1 MQKLSILEEFIMKII
16 DMRVRAPFAA
26 YANCNLYSPAL
37 ISDDGRGGARNWVL
51 PPSVKAFSMDL
62 LIEEANTA
70 NVEKLVVPVRKNLG
84 GRNEDLV
91 ELIQKYP
98 SHVVGL
104 AGIDVNSLSM
114 QTVVQEIEQFVVN
127 GPCQGIILEPGQDK
141 TPWMV
146 NDVRVFPVYEYCQQH
161 NIPIFMTYG
170 GIMVPS
176 IRYYAPEPLDDV
188 LGAFPKLKI
197 GLAHGGWPY
206 VTEVCQMAVNRNNLY
221 LAPDFYMI
229 ESPGQTDYVMAANCL
244 LQNRLMFASA
254 YPLMPLKE
262 SSEYYMNSGIKE
274 EILPNVMY
282 HNAAEFLDLMQQ

>member
-1 MQKLSILEEFIMKII
+1 MQKLSIQEEFIMKII

-37 ISDDGRGGARNWVL
+37 ISDDGHGGARNWVL

-114 QTVVQEIEQFVVN
+114 QTVVQEIE
-127 GPCQGIILEPGQDK
+127 
-141 TPWMV
+141 
-146 NDVRVFPVYEYCQQH
+146 
-161 NIPIFMTYG
+161 
-170 GIMVPS
+170 
-176 IRYYAPEPLDDV
+176 
-188 LGAFPKLKI
+188 
-197 GLAHGGWPY
+197 
-206 VTEVCQMAVNRNNLY
+206 
-221 LAPDFYMI
+221 
-229 ESPGQTDYVMAANCL
+229 
-244 LQNRLMFASA
+244 
-254 YPLMPLKE
+254 
-262 SSEYYMNSGIKE
+262 
-274 EILPNVMY
+274 
-282 HNAAEFLDLMQQ
+282 